1 VKKSADELFERAR
14 ALEDVPGNDTHII
27 ELLSIYVRFVP
38 DNGQAWYHLGDALRV
53 VGRFK
58 EGEDALLKAVALA
71 PDSVKHTVFARLGM
85 IAGKRSSPS
94 EAEKWFRMATAAT
107 VCAGWVWT
115 LRGAN
120 LLRLEDYALAKTCLE
135 TAAASDDV
143 VEEEVFLNLAL
154 VARAQRQYAEAR
166 KLLQRALAKDANYAD
181 AKAVLASLS
190 DIENT
195 VELANSIAID
205 LASD

>member
-1 VKKSADELFERAR
+1 VERSADELFERAR
-14 ALEDVPGNDTHII
+14 ALGDVHGTDTHMI
-27 ELLSIYVRFVP
+27 ELLSTYVRFVP
-38 DNGQAWYHLGDALRV
+38 DNGRAWYYLGDALRV

-71 PDSVKHTVFARLGM
+71 PDSVKYTLYARLGM
-85 IAGKRSSPS
+85 IATKRSSPA
-94 EAEKWFRMATAAT
+94 EAEKWFRMATAT
-107 VCAGWVWT
+107 TLCPGWVWT

-135 TAAASDDV
+135 TAVASEDV

-154 VARAQRQYAEAR
+154 MARAQRRYAEAR
-166 KLLQRALAKDANYAD
+166 EYLQRALAKDASYAD
-181 AKAVLASLS
+181 AKTVLASLS